1 MRIYNI
7 YTWIDKQERYPYY
20 FVYLIDS
27 DGIYEVL
34 EAESFRD
41 LELLL
46 ESLESNG
53 IL

>member
-1 MRIYNI
+1 MRIHNI
-7 YTWIDKQERYPYY
+7 YTWIVDQYPYY
-20 FVYLIDS
+20 FVYLIDN

-41 LELLL
+41 LELIL

-53 IL
+53 IV